1 MPGSSR
7 QRENFRVSG
16 VGRRASGVGLGLAL
30 LLVAAC
36 SGEVSSTTTTAPT
49 VPDTTSTTIG
59 VPPGFARA
67 TVLVSGTPWVVAV
80 ADTSELRSQ
89 GLMGVTDLGDLSGM
103 LFVFEEDTEAGF
115 WMKDTLIPL
124 DAAFF
129 TADGSLVDLI
139 PMVPCA
145 DDSCPTYHAAGP
157 YRYALEAAPG
167 SFDAIDRP
175 TLQVTGG

>member
-1 MPGSSR
+1 MGVWS
-7 QRENFRVSG
+7 RVSG
-16 VGRRASGVGLGLAL
+16 AGLAL
-30 LLVAAC
+30 FLVAAC
-36 SGEVSSTTTTAPT
+36 SGEVSTTTTTAPT
-49 VPDTTSTTIG
+49 EPETTSTTIG
-59 VPPGFARA
+59 VLPGFARA

-103 LFVFEEDTEAGF
+103 LFVFEEDTQAGF

-124 DAAFF
+124 DVAFF
-129 TADGSLVDLI
+129 GTGGSLVDLI
-139 PMVPCA
+139 SMVPCA
-145 DDSCPTYHAAGP
+145 DDLCPTYHAAGP